1 MSKQIELNPG
11 NNSMIHFLQ
20 RHRDMFYDYSKDYKK
35 YKVNIVIYIIKFI
48 YKYLFHIILIIN

>member
-1 MSKQIELNPG
+1 MAKQVELNSG

-35 YKVNIVIYIIKFI
+35 YKVNISCY
-48 YKYLFHIILIIN
+48 YLYYNYL